1 VSTRLFTGETPVGA
15 QARGALPEVRLA
27 MLEFVGEFLL
37 DFERAARRAGL
48 TLAQARVLGF
58 AVLAPSSMRDIAEQF
73 GSDPSNITAKVDRL
87 LALGLVERQE
97 DPADGRIK
105 RIAATEEGRRL
116 SAELC
121 SSREWLAEVL
131 GRLSDDEVE
140 TVQAAL
146 GLLLRHPA

>member
-1 VSTRLFTGETPVGA
+1 MPQKLFTGETPTGA
-15 QARGALPEVRLA
+15 MARGALPEVRLA

-58 AVLAPSSMRDIAEQF
+58 AVLRPSSMRDIAEQF
-73 GSDPSNITAKVDRL
+73 GSDPSNITAKVNRL
-87 LALGLVERQE
+87 LALDLVERLD
-97 DPADGRIK
+97 DPLDGRIK
-105 RIAATEEGRRL
+105 LISATEQGRRL

-131 GRLSDDEVE
+131 GRLSADEVE
-140 TVQAAL
+140 TVQSAL
-146 GLLLRHPA
+146 DLLLRPA